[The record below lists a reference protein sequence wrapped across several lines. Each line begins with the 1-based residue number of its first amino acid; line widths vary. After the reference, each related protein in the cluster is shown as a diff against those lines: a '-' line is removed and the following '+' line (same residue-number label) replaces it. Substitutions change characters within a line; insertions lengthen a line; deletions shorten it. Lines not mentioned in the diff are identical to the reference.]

1 MIRWAS
7 RIAVA
12 GALLQIGCD
21 TSHRR
26 IPMRTLS
33 ASSVSMALFG
43 ALPLTTYTV
52 APGVLSE
59 RSARASPC
67 GVTSRDGL
75 GGLVP
80 ARRRREWDR

>member
-52 APGVLSE
+52 APGVLGALGT
-59 RSARASPC
+59 R
-67 GVTSRDGL
+67 VTM
-75 GGLVP
+75 
-80 ARRRREWDR
+80 RRNLT